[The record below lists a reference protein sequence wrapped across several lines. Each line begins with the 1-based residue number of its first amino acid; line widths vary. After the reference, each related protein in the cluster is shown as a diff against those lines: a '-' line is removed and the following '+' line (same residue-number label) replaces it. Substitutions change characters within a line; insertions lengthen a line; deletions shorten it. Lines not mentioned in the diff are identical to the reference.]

1 VYSEIASNKRR
12 SVIFVVV
19 FFVLW
24 LAIGAACGL
33 LFKAIYHPAVN
44 PEYPSA
50 PATNYGWTPVIVG
63 IAIGGALALGGIV
76 YSLNAGAGLVL
87 RVSGAVPADPAQYQ
101 QLHNLVEALAI
112 GEGIPKPAVYVIDDP
127 SPNAFATGVSPEK
140 AAITFTT
147 GLLAIMNREELEG
160 ITSHEMSHIKNHDI
174 RLLLV
179 VGTMIGMAALLAS
192 ILWRSAFFSGGG
204 RGRGNQLVLVL
215 FAAGALLAVVG
226 FIFGPLIRLGLSRR
240 RESLADVSGVELT
253 RNPAGLLSALKK
265 LQQNDKPFKNMNHSV
280 AAMGRPK
287 RAVAGVP
294 TQVAEYEPI
303 ELPGS
308 QPLARARSLAR
319 SLAFCSGAPAV
330 GHPAGA
336 VTPSGGSLGL
346 VVLLELGK
354 RLADGRRA
362 ARDCGCDLGDGQS
375 GSGREDVQHG
385 LIGRLLG
392 RGHRF
397 ASLWRLARWARGR

>member
-1 VYSEIASNKRR
+1 MG
-12 SVIFVVV
+12 F
-19 FFVLW
+19 
-24 LAIGAACGL
+24 
-33 LFKAIYHPAVN
+33 LFKAVAHPAVN
-44 PEYPSA
+44 PGIENGAQTS
-50 PATNYGWTPVIVG
+50 YGWSPVIVG
-63 IAIGGALALGGIV
+63 IVICAVLAFGGIV

-160 ITSHEMSHIKNHDI
+160 VAGHEMSHIKNHDI

-192 ILWRSAFFSGGG
+192 ILWRSAFFARGGG
-204 RGRGNQLVLVL
+204 RNGGQIMLVI

-226 FIFGPLIRLGLSRR
+226 FIFGPLMRLALSRR

-265 LQQNDKPFKNMNHSV
+265 LQQNDKPFKNMNHAT
-280 AAMGRPK
+280 AAMCIDDPLQHHETWYHRLYDTHP
-287 RAVAGVP
+287 
-294 TQVAEYEPI
+294 PI
-303 ELPGS
+303 EERI
-308 QPLARARSLAR
+308 AE
-319 SLAFCSGAPAV
+319 
-330 GHPAGA
+330 
-336 VTPSGGSLGL
+336 
-346 VVLLELGK
+346 LEK
-354 RLADGRRA
+354 IAS
-362 ARDCGCDLGDGQS
+362 GQS
-375 GSGREDVQHG
+375 V
-385 LIGRLLG
+385 
-392 RGHRF
+392 
-397 ASLWRLARWARGR
+397 

>member
-12 SVIFVVV
+12 SVIVIVA
-19 FFVLW
+19 FFVIW
-24 LAIGAACGL
+24 LAIGAALGF
-33 LFKAIYHPAVN
+33 LFKAVAHPAVN
-44 PEYPSA
+44 PGIENGAQTS
-50 PATNYGWTPVIVG
+50 YGWSPVIVG
-63 IAIGGALALGGIV
+63 IAICVVLAFGGIV

-140 AAITFTT
+140 AAVTFTT

-160 ITSHEMSHIKNHDI
+160 VAGHEMSHIKNHDI

-192 ILWRSAFFSGGG
+192 ILWRSVFFARGGG
-204 RGRGNQLVLVL
+204 RGGGQIMLVL

-226 FIFGPLIRLGLSRR
+226 FIFGPLIRLALSRR

-265 LQQNDKPFKNMNHSV
+265 LQQNDKPFKNMNHAT
-280 AAMGRPK
+280 AAMCIDDPLQHHEKWYHRLYDTHPPIQE
-287 RAVAGVP
+287 RI
-294 TQVAEYEPI
+294 AE
-303 ELPGS
+303 
-308 QPLARARSLAR
+308 
-319 SLAFCSGAPAV
+319 
-330 GHPAGA
+330 
-336 VTPSGGSLGL
+336 
-346 VVLLELGK
+346 LEK
-354 RLADGRRA
+354 IAS
-362 ARDCGCDLGDGQS
+362 GQS
-375 GSGREDVQHG
+375 V
-385 LIGRLLG
+385 
-392 RGHRF
+392 
-397 ASLWRLARWARGR
+397 

>member
-12 SVIFVVV
+12 SVIFIVL
-19 FFVLW
+19 FFVIW

-33 LFKAIYHPAVN
+33 LFKAVYHPSVN
-44 PEYPSA
+44 PEYATAA
-50 PATNYGWTPVIVG
+50 PANYGWTPVIVG
-63 IAIGGALALGGIV
+63 VAIGAALAVGGIV

-87 RVSGAVPADPAQYQ
+87 RVSGAVPADPTEYQ

-160 ITSHEMSHIKNHDI
+160 VAGHEMSHIKNHDI

-179 VGTMIGMAALLAS
+179 VGTMIGMAAVLAS
-192 ILWRSAFFSGGG
+192 ILWRSVFFARGG
-204 RGRGNQLVLVL
+204 GRGNQLVLVL

-226 FIFGPLIRLGLSRR
+226 FIFGPLMRLALSRR

-265 LQQNDKPFKNMNHSV
+265 LQQNDKPFKNMNHAT
-280 AAMGRPK
+280 AAMCIDDPLQHHEAWYHRLYDTHP
-287 RAVAGVP
+287 
-294 TQVAEYEPI
+294 PI
-303 ELPGS
+303 EERI
-308 QPLARARSLAR
+308 AE
-319 SLAFCSGAPAV
+319 
-330 GHPAGA
+330 
-336 VTPSGGSLGL
+336 
-346 VVLLELGK
+346 LEK
-354 RLADGRRA
+354 IAS
-362 ARDCGCDLGDGQS
+362 GQS
-375 GSGREDVQHG
+375 V
-385 LIGRLLG
+385 
-392 RGHRF
+392 
-397 ASLWRLARWARGR
+397 